1 MTVILTTMQTCAIDT
16 SILVR
21 LASRQPQDQ
30 FTETVSDLQV
40 LASRHPGI
48 QVLATCMVIGESYVS
63 LQHFYGLTKQE
74 ARDALSAVL
83 QSGLVAPAAGQRAID
98 ALQEA
103 SKGAGLMDRLI
114 VLDAETNAFLPLLT
128 HDKKLAKVTGAMLL
142 REVAA

>member
-1 MTVILTTMQTCAIDT
+1 MQVCAIDT

-21 LASRQPQDQ
+21 LASQQPQDQ
-30 FTETVSDLQV
+30 FTETVADLQT

-74 ARDALSAVL
+74 ARDALSGVL
-83 QSGLVAPAAGQRAID
+83 QSGLVAPAAGQRALDTI
-98 ALQEA
+98 QEA

-114 VLDAETNAFLPLLT
+114 VLDADTQALLPLVT
-128 HDKKLAKVTGAMLL
+128 HDKKLAKVTGAKLL
-142 REVAA
+142 RELAA